1 MKVGGSSVVRS
12 HIIGSGAY
20 LPDTIVTNA
29 ELAERV
35 DTSDEWIRTR
45 TGITQR
51 HIAGKDEKTSDL
63 ATKAALAALANAGA
77 TPKDIDMVVVATT
90 TPDLT
95 FPSVGTIVQQ
105 KLGMEHGFAF
115 DVQAVCSGFIY
126 AMSVAD
132 NFIKAGQVRSALV
145 IGAETMSRLLDWED
159 RTTCVLFGDGAGAVV
174 LTAGEGCG
182 TSSDRGVLNTVLF
195 SDGRL
200 RDLLYVDSGP
210 STDRSVGFIRMQ
222 GKEVF
227 KHAVTNIAASVEAS
241 AGAAGIQIDD
251 IDWLVPHQ
259 ANQRILDG
267 TAKKLKVDPA
277 KVVSTVALHGNTSAA
292 SVPLALSTAVADGR
306 IKRGDLVLM
315 EALGAGMTWGACLA
329 RW

>member
-1 MKVGGSSVVRS
+1 MKRDGSTVVRS
-12 HIIGSGAY
+12 HIIGCGAY
-20 LPDTIVTNA
+20 LPNTIVTNA
-29 ELAERV
+29 DLVTRV

-51 HIAGKDEKTSDL
+51 HIAAKGEKTSDL
-63 ATKAALAALANAGA
+63 ATAAAKAALANAGA
-77 TPKDIDMVVVATT
+77 TPQDIDMIVVATT

-95 FPSVGTIVQQ
+95 FPSVATIVQR
-105 KLGMEHGFAF
+105 KLGMTRGFAF

-126 AMSVAD
+126 AIATAD

-145 IGAETMSRLLDWED
+145 IGADTMSCILDWED
-159 RTTCVLFGDGAGAVV
+159 RATCVLFGDGAGAVV
-174 LTAGEGCG
+174 LNAGEGAG
-182 TSSDRGVLNTVLF
+182 TSEDRGVLNTVLF

-200 RDLLYVDSGP
+200 HDLLYVDSGP
-210 STDRSVGFIRMQ
+210 STDHSVGYIRMQ

-241 AGAAGIQIDD
+241 AAAAGVPVDA

-292 SVPLALSTAVADGR
+292 SVPLALATAVADGR
-306 IKRGDLVLM
+306 IQPGHLVLM
-315 EALGAGMTWGACLA
+315 EALGAGMTWGASLV

>member
-1 MKVGGSSVVRS
+1 MTDGPVIRSQVIGCGS
-12 HIIGSGAY
+12 Y
-20 LPDTIVTNA
+20 LPKTIVTNA
-29 ELAERV
+29 ELAAKM

-45 TGITQR
+45 TGIHER
-51 HIAGKDEKTSDL
+51 HIAAPGEKTSDL
-63 ATKAALAALANAGA
+63 ATAAARAALANAGA
-77 TPKDIDMVVVATT
+77 TPQDIDMVVVATT

-95 FPSVGTIVQQ
+95 FPSVGTIVQK
-105 KLGMEHGFAF
+105 KLGMTRGFAF

-126 AMSVAD
+126 AMGVAD

-145 IGAETMSRLLDWED
+145 IGADAMSCILDWND
-159 RTTCVLFGDGAGAVV
+159 RTTSVLFGDGAGAVV
-174 LTAGEGCG
+174 VNAGTGTG
-182 TSSDRGVLNTVLF
+182 TSADRGVLNTVLF

-200 RDLLYVDSGP
+200 HDLLYVDSGP
-210 STDRSVGFIRMQ
+210 STDHSVGYIRMQ

-241 AGAAGIQIDD
+241 AAAAGVAVGD
-251 IDWLVPHQ
+251 IDWFVPHQ

-277 KVVSTVALHGNTSAA
+277 RVVSTVALHGNTSAA

-306 IKRGDLVLM
+306 IQKGQLVLM
-315 EALGAGMTWGACLA
+315 EALGAGMTWGACLV